1 MVTCCA
7 FSDSFQNVAP
17 WDVSS
22 NVSPRRSSSALQV
35 RTRQFSS
42 FPWRWVR
49 LTCGGVVVVVQM
61 KVMWDPY
68 TGQFIDTGKPF
79 LNSTLERE

>member
-1 MVTCCA
+1 MLCGLKLLGWTSFHLLC

-35 RTRQFSS
+35 RTRQLSS
-42 FPWRWVR
+42 FPWR
-49 LTCGGVVVVVQM
+49 
-61 KVMWDPY
+61 
-68 TGQFIDTGKPF
+68 
-79 LNSTLERE
+79 